1 MAMPTKPKP
10 TIMTKD
16 YFSLNLIESTLR
28 DDLYCT
34 KTPKINKVAA
44 FTNNTAMSIMQTAC

>member
-1 MAMPTKPKP
+1 MPTKPKP

-34 KTPKINKVAA
+34 KPPKINKGAA
-44 FTNNTAMSIMQTAC
+44 FTNNTAMNIMQTAC